1 MSAYRALLTSTSR
14 ARLTTNSVRY
24 QNVRHY
30 SSPFKVFMDT
40 IKEQMSKSKDIKN
53 LQDES
58 GRLNDSEALKKAKE
72 MFEKAKVKLE
82 KTRICKSSVIHIKF
96 VRLNNQPNLN
106 V

>member
-1 MSAYRALLTSTSR
+1 MSAYRALLTSTTSR
-14 ARLTTNSVRY
+14 ARFTTPVRY

-72 MFEKAKVKLE
+72 MFEKAKVF
-82 KTRICKSSVIHIKF
+82 IYI
-96 VRLNNQPNLN
+96 
-106 V
+106 